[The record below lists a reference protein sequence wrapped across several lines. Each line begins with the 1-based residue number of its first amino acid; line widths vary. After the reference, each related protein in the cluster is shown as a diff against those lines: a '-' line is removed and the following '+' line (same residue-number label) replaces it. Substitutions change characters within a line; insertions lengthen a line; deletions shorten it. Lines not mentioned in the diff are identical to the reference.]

1 MRRSLMAYLGKC
13 LNCMRNM
20 HMYCTTFMCTCV
32 CVYVFIF
39 EISAKDAW
47 PPLAGCNSLVV
58 IDIRAH
64 QATSRLFST
73 QHACA
78 VGAAYSMLGSTRS
91 RVLVG
96 SWCACVHERCV
107 NITKPLVCMP
117 GLRFTNKCR
126 QRMSRGESIGHG
138 HSHGHGQ
145 CHGHCHGHGH
155 VDGSASVS
163 QDQNARKIK
172 MKKFSYFLPRSV
184 GKGDKDKVRKAKSP
198 SVSQRRWSDN
208 HFPT

>member
-1 MRRSLMAYLGKC
+1 M
-13 LNCMRNM
+13 
-20 HMYCTTFMCTCV
+20 
-32 CVYVFIF
+32 
-39 EISAKDAW
+39 
-47 PPLAGCNSLVV
+47 

-96 SWCACVHERCV
+96 SSCACVRERCV
-107 NITKPLVCMP
+107 NITKRLVCMP

-126 QRMSRGESIGHG
+126 QRMRRGESIGHG
-138 HSHGHGQ
+138 HGHGQ
-145 CHGHCHGHGH
+145 CHGHGHGH

-172 MKKFSYFLPRSV
+172 IKKFSYFLPRSV
-184 GKGDKDKVRKAKSP
+184 RKGDKDKVRKEKSR
-198 SVSQRRWSDN
+198 SVSQRR
-208 HFPT
+208 